1 MQKSKSIFVP
11 DYPLD
16 GMCSDNTSFED
27 YTKASS
33 SVFSLVPEGD
43 FVVDTPS
50 FTKAMNVAN
59 INDEEGLKSA
69 IASYNNGENIFIRLT
84 DDIVVTTSIEIN
96 GTGDL
101 VIDGCEHR
109 MSFIETQY
117 APKSY
122 IGDAAVCPYKGT
134 VDGRNSF
141 VTPDGTIIRLSQSD
155 FYNAAGGIVKSSNSP
170 SPLTSDEEA
179 QYSFLLPNEL
189 RNLNI
194 LQDENVFVNF
204 TVSYKSYTFKT
215 WTAANEKENYLYF
228 QAKLG
233 KYNNDYA
240 DYHRP
245 TSFFFINKDQSQNA
259 CLVKDSNLYF
269 PSQYEWVGELK
280 GGFTIRSGNIKFKN
294 LQLTGSAPMKVEDEA
309 CVVLHKCTIYGATE
323 KNAIEITL
331 HAKAYISQ
339 CKVYNCLGNGIL
351 ARYGSTIYVTDS
363 HFYDIGLFRGQ
374 TEAIK
379 SRGKYYIAQN
389 KIEDFCYGA
398 IRVGIID
405 IDTAEDDVSHKA
417 DKEKVKDN
425 PFPCC
430 GIVEYNDISL
440 SPAFYNNADH
450 LVGIDGG
457 AIYIAT
463 NNGSVKESM
472 DTETFIS
479 KNIGCTLD
487 DTNVCVVRFNHIKN
501 YRGRGTN
508 RGIYCDDDAYN
519 FLLLGNII
527 ENTPNDHSISARFA
541 EANRKTFYFKKDY
554 NKKVFYNVV
563 DNGFR
568 FEGNMKPAI
577 IGGDLIN
584 TEDFDGCEMKY
595 NLYLNKYGNLSNIIR
610 YTTRDDNV
618 YIDDSGFFTED
629 GRIDSAYNIKEW
641 KINIKNRRHERR

>member
-1 MQKSKSIFVP
+1 M
-11 DYPLD
+11 
-16 GMCSDNTSFED
+16 
-27 YTKASS
+27 
-33 SVFSLVPEGD
+33 
-43 FVVDTPS
+43 
-50 FTKAMNVAN
+50 
-59 INDEEGLKSA
+59 
-69 IASYNNGENIFIRLT
+69 
-84 DDIVVTTSIEIN
+84 
-96 GTGDL
+96 
-101 VIDGCEHR
+101 
-109 MSFIETQY
+109 
-117 APKSY
+117 
-122 IGDAAVCPYKGT
+122 
-134 VDGRNSF
+134 
-141 VTPDGTIIRLSQSD
+141 SQSD

-259 CLVKDSNLYF
+259 CHVKDSNLYF

-280 GGFTIRSGNIKFKN
+280 GGFTIRNGNIKFKN

-323 KNAIEITL
+323 N
-331 HAKAYISQ
+331 
-339 CKVYNCLGNGIL
+339 N
-351 ARYGSTIYVTDS
+351 
-363 HFYDIGLFRGQ
+363 
-374 TEAIK
+374 
-379 SRGKYYIAQN
+379 
-389 KIEDFCYGA
+389 
-398 IRVGIID
+398 
-405 IDTAEDDVSHKA
+405 DT
-417 DKEKVKDN
+417 
-425 PFPCC
+425 
-430 GIVEYNDISL
+430 SL
-440 SPAFYNNADH
+440 SPAFYDNADH

-457 AIYIAT
+457 TIYIAT

-641 KINIKNRRHERR
+641 KINIKNRRHERRL